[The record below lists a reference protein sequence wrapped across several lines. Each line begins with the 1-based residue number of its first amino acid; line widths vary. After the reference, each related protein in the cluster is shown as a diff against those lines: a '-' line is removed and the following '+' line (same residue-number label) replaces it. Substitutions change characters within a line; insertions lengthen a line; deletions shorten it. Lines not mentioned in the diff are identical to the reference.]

1 MSSIR
6 FVLGGYFSGADI
18 YANHPLGDPVQFV
31 CTRTSMS
38 VNEGLLPY
46 AGRAWHVVSCARES
60 LVCQA
65 GMAAAVIGR
74 LTIVTLATIN
84 RARISP
90 KQQYLQLSLVFVWL

>member
-6 FVLGGYFSGADI
+6 FVLGGYRSGAAI
-18 YANHPLGDPVQFV
+18 YHPPGDPAQFV

-46 AGRAWHVVSCARES
+46 ARRAWHAVLCARES

-65 GMAAAVIGR
+65 GMAAAVIGW
-74 LTIVTLATIN
+74 LTVVTLATIN
-84 RARISP
+84 WSRIWP
-90 KQQYLQLSLVFVWL
+90 KQ